1 MAVRCCGAY
10 RLRCRRKAVGGVGR
24 GESKG
29 VNCKTVEV
37 DHNARQAILSSTDYR
52 LPTTDYRLP
61 TTDYRLPTTD
71 YRLPTE
77 RLLVVL
83 SLSPYL
89 DTSDEASLETEALLF
104 EEKIGPRDGAGKT
117 LVVAMSGGVDSAVT
131 ALVMRER
138 GYRVIGMNLRLFS
151 ADDPEHRVNPCCG
164 IPAMDDARA
173 TCATIGVPF
182 YAINMEVEFG
192 EAVVQR
198 FVDEYAAGRT
208 PNPCLECNR
217 HVKFR
222 HLVHRAKLLGADC
235 LATGHYARIVHGD
248 PVAGSPHRLYR
259 AVDPRKDQSYVL
271 HTMDQEQLG
280 YVRFPLGNL
289 TKPEVRDLARAF
301 GLPVADKAESQE
313 ICFVGKG
320 SYADFVAKRRPDVTR
335 AGEIVDSDGKT
346 IGQHQGLVRHTV
358 GQRRGLGIAAGK
370 PLFVL
375 GLDQKANQLMVGSRA
390 EASAKA
396 VRAEA
401 VSWTDGAWS
410 DEPVPI
416 DAVVRYRGQP
426 VPATLHPGPP
436 GSGEATVVFDGEG
449 PIASP
454 GQAVVFY
461 QGDEVLGGGTIASV
475 VRTMADT
482 GVSMAG
488 D

>member
-1 MAVRCCGAY
+1 MV
-10 RLRCRRKAVGGVGR
+10 
-24 GESKG
+24 
-29 VNCKTVEV
+29 
-37 DHNARQAILSSTDYR
+37 
-52 LPTTDYRLP
+52 P
-61 TTDYRLPTTD
+61 
-71 YRLPTE
+71 
-77 RLLVVL
+77 
-83 SLSPYL
+83 SLSPFL
-89 DTSDEASLETEALLF
+89 DNADEATPETKALLS
-104 EEKIGPRDGAGKT
+104 EAKIGPRDGAGKT
-117 LVVAMSGGVDSAVT
+117 VVVAMSGGVDSAVT

-151 ADDPEHRVNPCCG
+151 PDDPEHQVNPCCG
-164 IPAMDDARA
+164 IAAMDDARA

-182 YAINMEVEFG
+182 YAIDMEAEFG

-198 FVDEYAAGRT
+198 FVDEYASGRT

-235 LATGHYARIVHGD
+235 LATGHYARVDLGN
-248 PVAGSPHRLYR
+248 AETGTPHRLYR

-271 HTMDQEQLG
+271 HTMNQEQLG
-280 YVRFPLGNL
+280 YVRFPLGHL

-335 AGEIVDSDGKT
+335 PGAIVNTAGETV
-346 IGQHQGLVRHTV
+346 GQHQGLVRHTV

-375 GLDQKANQLMVGSRA
+375 GLDQEANQLMVGSRA
-390 EASAKA
+390 DASARS

-401 VSWTDGAWS
+401 VSLTDGSWPA
-410 DEPVPI
+410 DPFPI
-416 DAVVRYRGQP
+416 EAVVRYRGQP
-426 VPATLHPGPP
+426 VPATISLDAAGA
-436 GSGEATVVFDGEG
+436 GSATIDFEGDG

-461 QGDEVLGGGTIASV
+461 RGDEVLGGGTINSV
-475 VRTMADT
+475 VRTMTSDRVAMT
-482 GVSMAG
+482 G